1 MIRTEALERIF
12 MRSEVAQM
20 RQQVAAEYLS
30 AKLGLSGL
38 AYGTSRHRFITTRME
53 RMGETLETLSH
64 VVGSKDE
71 AMQIIAET
79 LQEVSDK
86 ATRHDIF
93 TVLLHE
99 LGDSEATQHLLD
111 YIKELWETVDL
122 LIERFGPEAA
132 RMIIDA
138 PACYPVKEVICS

>member
-1 MIRTEALERIF
+1 